1 MERRQAHSLI
11 FICRACEARQPR
23 ERDAG
28 RPAQPGRPLGAPPW
42 RFSAGDPCCPSP
54 AVRPEQTSDLPAPGL
69 RPGRRGP
76 GPPAVRFA
84 PQSQDAT
91 PRSAVRIVSGDAPH
105 ERGYESY
112 STASLSSQY
121 RSRDAANMPDVIVG
135 NLGCDEASRSSA
147 SEAFPRPPVAVDS
160 HEVVQ
165 RGLHDPVGIGAP
177 PSGMAHSGASN
188 PPHTRSLQSRWEYLK
203 AAACPEHR
211 PRARS

>member
-1 MERRQAHSLI
+1 VSSFLHLTPNEGWMERRQAHSLI

-112 STASLSSQY
+112 SMASLSSQY

-135 NLGCDEASRSSA
+135 NLRCDEASRSSA
-147 SEAFPRPPVAVDS
+147 SEAFSSSTSCR
-160 HEVVQ
+160 
-165 RGLHDPVGIGAP
+165 RF
-177 PSGMAHSGASN
+177 
-188 PPHTRSLQSRWEYLK
+188 TRS
-203 AAACPEHR
+203 
-211 PRARS
+211 RSAWPS

>member
-112 STASLSSQY
+112 STTSLGSQY

-135 NLGCDEASRSSA
+135 NLGLPQGSGLPRTSA
-147 SEAFPRPPVAVDS
+147 
-160 HEVVQ
+160 
-165 RGLHDPVGIGAP
+165 
-177 PSGMAHSGASN
+177 
-188 PPHTRSLQSRWEYLK
+188 
-203 AAACPEHR
+203 
-211 PRARS
+211 ARSILTSTPIPVSAPTCVCSRGKSRLNMVSRTGPLSCSSTFP

>member
-91 PRSAVRIVSGDAPH
+91 HRSAVRIVSGDAPH

-112 STASLSSQY
+112 SMASLSSQY

-147 SEAFPRPPVAVDS
+147 SEAFLGRPVAVDS

-165 RGLHDPVGIGAP
+165 RALHEPVGSAHRRAAWPTPAP
-177 PSGMAHSGASN
+177 R
-188 PPHTRSLQSRWEYLK
+188 TRPTPAAWQSRWGYLK